1 MKINFAA
8 TVVLLL
14 SFAAASSLGKGSGS
28 AKTGDNKITC
38 VGMDKDGYFTLDK

>member
-14 SFAAASSLGKGSGS
+14 SFAAVSGLGKGSGS
-28 AKTGDNKITC
+28 AKTDDKTTC
-38 VGMDKDGYFTLDK
+38 LEMDKDGYFTLDK